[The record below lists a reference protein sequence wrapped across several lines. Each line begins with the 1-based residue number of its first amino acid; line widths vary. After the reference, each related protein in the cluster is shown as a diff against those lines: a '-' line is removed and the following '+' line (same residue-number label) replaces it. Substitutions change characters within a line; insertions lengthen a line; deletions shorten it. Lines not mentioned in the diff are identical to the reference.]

1 MLHFLF
7 SSVWSLVTN
16 PLITIAGWF
25 AGASFK
31 KLPVA
36 LVVGGCS
43 AAAAQLLA
51 LPLVH
56 IFGAMEGSM
65 AEGRWPGNVE
75 FIASGAVGGMIVTTA
90 IWLYK
95 NSEATKPA
103 AAANPS
109 SPNSQNGT
117 EKQ

>member
-1 MLHFLF
+1 MLSFLF
-7 SSVWSLVTN
+7 SSLWSLITN
-16 PLITIAGWF
+16 PLIVIVGWF

-56 IFGAMEGSM
+56 IFRAMEGSM

-95 NSEATKPA
+95 NSETTKPA
-103 AAANPS
+103 TASDSPS
-109 SPNSQNGT
+109 PDSQNGT